1 MATKPAKATFIQF
14 RTRDRL
20 ADEDELPV
28 GLPSPSATVAPP
40 PPSAS
45 SIDLADKPK
54 IWFAI
59 GPGRSGKTMLLR
71 YAAEMCIARGATPPI
86 VAAADPQN
94 RSLKN
99 YMDVHEPPTNDA
111 AATARWLE
119 SLLRHAMEEK
129 VSALVDLG
137 GGDTALHKL
146 LAAVPALATELDG
159 AGVTPVAVYLLG
171 PRVDDLASLGSF
183 EAMGFQPAATA
194 IVCNEGLADPTID
207 REDAFAR
214 ILRHSAY
221 RRAVDR
227 GAVPLWMPALAPPE
241 LVQEIEAK
249 RISFIQARDA
259 ISPNGRKLAPL
270 APFDRS
276 RVRKWL
282 DTMAVEMAPILSWL
296 P

>member
-1 MATKPAKATFIQF
+1 VRPAPFSPAHRRSDAGVQGFGAAKP
-14 RTRDRL
+14 
-20 ADEDELPV
+20 P
-28 GLPSPSATVAPP
+28 G
-40 PPSAS
+40 AS
-45 SIDLADKPK
+45 SIDLTDKPK

-71 YAAEMCIARGATPPI
+71 YVAEMCIARGATPPI

-119 SLLRHAMEEK
+119 SLLRHTMDEK
-129 VSALVDLG
+129 MSALVDLG

-146 LAAVPALATELDG
+146 LTAIPTLATELEG
-159 AGVTPVAVYLLG
+159 AGVTPVALYLLG

-207 REDAFAR
+207 RDDAFAR

-221 RRAVDR
+221 RKAIDR
-227 GAVPLWMPALAPPE
+227 GAVPLWMPALAPQE

-249 RISFIQARDA
+249 RIGFVQARDA
-259 ISPNGRKLAPL
+259 IAPTGRRKVAPL

-282 DTMAVEMAPILSWL
+282 DAMAVEMAPIATWL
-296 P
+296 PS